1 MLTITG
7 YVSGDPVAK
16 EGDYGRYTEI
26 SLRWKTSNGKQTH
39 FANAKVYGKKID
51 VVCNYIHD
59 GDQVTI
65 SGAIGSVVS
74 KQRKDGTD
82 YCQFYMDCAEF
93 SLPAKPSAGGNASAP
108 SGRQS
113 NNLDEDDVPF

>member
-1 MLTITG
+1 MLTVTG

-39 FANAKVYGKKID
+39 YANAKVYGKKID

-65 SGAIGSVVS
+65 SGAVSAIMS

-82 YCQFYMDCAEF
+82 YCQIYMDCAEF
-93 SLPAKPSAGGNASAP
+93 SIPAKPSAGGGTSSP
-108 SGRQS
+108 GSRRSSQS
-113 NNLDEDDVPF
+113 EEEEVPF